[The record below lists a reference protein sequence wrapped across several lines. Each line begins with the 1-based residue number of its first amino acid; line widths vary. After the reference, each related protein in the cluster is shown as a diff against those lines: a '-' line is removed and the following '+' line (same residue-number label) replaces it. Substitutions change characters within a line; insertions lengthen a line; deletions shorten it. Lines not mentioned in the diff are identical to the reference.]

1 MVNYKKW
8 ISILG
13 IVLMVFISACG
24 QSSGEESE
32 NTFEEGTVI
41 EESMDDEGVN
51 SEEEEVQIHAEG
63 SLVISGSNQLSP
75 LTQVIADKFGETYSS
90 IDISISN
97 SADDSFGPFC
107 SADSSFHQATRTIN
121 EEEKQSCEENM
132 IEYKEFQMAGSKDS
146 QPLYFYVSLDILS
159 GMEGYE
165 FVSLYLQ
172 EAPKLAEQLGYTPL
186 SQAVYDEGL
195 VKLDE

>member
-13 IVLMVFISACG
+13 IALMVFISACG
-24 QSSGEESE
+24 QSSEEESE

-97 SADDSFGPFC
+97 SVDDSFGPFC
-107 SADSSFHQATRTIN
+107 SAESSFHQAARPIN